1 MLPTRSAVLSAALV
15 VSLGLTGSVLLAQPG
30 GWGGGS
36 HWDDGSRWDS
46 GSQLTG
52 RGPRSSVSRDGKIEV
67 SRFRAEGEAAL
78 ALAHGPITVTAMRAD
93 EAEGND
99 AAASLNAADAPHS
112 ATYEAA
118 VEDQLV
124 HSGYNTVGAAQTG
137 QIAEVRVIRT
147 EAEPPEAPR
156 RPLSG
161 EMSVGVSNR
170 GSGLGLALQYD
181 ATKPRSALIAT
192 RLETRIRDQASGQVL
207 WEGRAEIYT
216 RQGDAKWSDQ
226 AIAGKLAAQLFGGF
240 PVRTGEDRVSR

>member
-1 MLPTRSAVLSAALV
+1 MLPTRSALLSAALV
-15 VSLGLTGSVLLAQPG
+15 LSLALTGSALLAQPG

-36 HWDDGSRWDS
+36 RWDDGSRWD
-46 GSQLTG
+46 GGQRWGG
-52 RGPRSSVSRDGKIEV
+52 RGPRSSISREGKVEV
-67 SRFRAEGEAAL
+67 TRFRAEGDAAL
-78 ALAHGPITVTAMRAD
+78 ALAHGPITVVAMRPD

-99 AAASLNAADAPHS
+99 SAANLSAAVSSLS

-124 HSGYNTVGAAQTG
+124 HSGYDTARAAQTG

-156 RPLSG
+156 KPLSG

-170 GSGLGLALQYD
+170 GSGVGLALQYD
-181 ATKPRSALIAT
+181 ATKPRTALIAT
-192 RLETRIRDQASGQVL
+192 RLETRIRDKASGQVL

-216 RQGDAKWSDQ
+216 RDGDAKWTDQ

-240 PVRTGEDRVSR
+240 PVRTGEERAAR

>member
-15 VSLGLTGSVLLAQPG
+15 VSLGLTGSALLAQPG

-36 HWDDGSRWDS
+36 HWDDGSRWS
-46 GSQLTG
+46 G
-52 RGPRSSVSRDGKIEV
+52 RGPRSSVSREGKIEV
-67 SRFRAEGEAAL
+67 ARFRAEGEAAL

-93 EAEGND
+93 EAEGT
-99 AAASLNAADAPHS
+99 AAAANLNATDAPHS